1 METLEWIRFG
11 LGSVFFILGVFIF
24 AIELMGVFRFRYVLN
39 RMQVAAT
46 GDTLGLGVSLVG
58 LMILSGWN
66 FTTLKFFLVIMFL
79 WCSSPVSSHMV
90 ARLEV
95 MTNPRLGEYCALPEE
110 IREEK
115 AKEPAAAGDR
125 LETLIDIDGSE
136 GAGIPQSGE
145 AKGAGKEGRT

>member
-46 GDTLGLGVSLVG
+46 GDTLGLGVSLAG

-66 FTTLKFFLVIMFL
+66 FTTLKFLLVITFL
-79 WCSSPVSSHMV
+79 WFSSPVSSHMV

-115 AKEPAAAGDR
+115 AKEPTAAGDR
-125 LETLIDIDGSE
+125 LETLIDIDGRE
-136 GAGIPQSGE
+136 AAGIPKSGDTN
-145 AKGAGKEGRT
+145 GGGKEGRT

>member
-11 LGSVFFILGVFIF
+11 LGSAFFILGVFIF

-66 FTTLKFFLVIMFL
+66 FTTLKFLLVIMFL
-79 WCSSPVSSHMV
+79 WCSSPVSSHLV

-95 MTNPRLGEYCALPEE
+95 MTNPGLGEYCALPEE

-125 LETLIDIDGSE
+125 LETLIDIDGRE
-136 GAGIPQSGE
+136 DAGIPQSGE
-145 AKGAGKEGRT
+145 MKGGGKEGRT